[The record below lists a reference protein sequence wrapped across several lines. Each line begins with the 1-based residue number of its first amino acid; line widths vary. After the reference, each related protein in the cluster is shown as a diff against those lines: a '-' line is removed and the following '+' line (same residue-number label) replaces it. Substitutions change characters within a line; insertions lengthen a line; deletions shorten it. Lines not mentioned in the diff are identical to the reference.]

1 MDTQE
6 KMEFTSFRW
15 LALNLNLLL
24 GLNLMFVKNIVPLL
38 GLKNWR
44 RYVVPDW
51 HTEF

>member
-1 MDTQE
+1 MPQ
-6 KMEFTSFRW
+6 KFVIFVARF
-15 LALNLNLLL
+15 

-44 RYVVPDW
+44 RYVVPYW